1 MDEMFQWSEFGS
13 GGGVRDPDF
22 HFASLHS
29 PGLKF
34 DYIKKS
40 ENSLDE
46 GLSEFDKSQRE
57 CVRSYSSVSIFRDVM
72 EYIEEFGVYLY
83 SILDPDVGFVDA
95 ITRTETSE
103 VKDMFTNLRDREY
116 GDILDMRSEDFDS
129 FDDFLCWAF
138 GYDVVL
144 ENSNKLEDRFED
156 DIELTVGDKHDAVE
170 TSITVLKDKL
180 ERISWFF
187 LYFDEA
193 YNAVKHGN
201 RVTIQESSGFELE
214 LEQEERQHQIDIDEP
229 FAEFLCKI
237 SGDKG
242 TGKRYIFSAP
252 INELREFSVATAN
265 DTRDLYSSLYQVS
278 QTIRESKRSE
288 PDEEF
293 SVDVSFFGI
302 HETEDRENSYSYTK
316 VENPDSSIWL
326 PDDVV
331 PEEMKED
338 QSNVNKSFYA
348 GFEEQNGGLIMKTVG
363 KNSPTFEY
371 PIQVE
376 GTMASDNDRIVGWK
390 GEFNFNFRVSQLPLW
405 QYKELLAL
413 KEESPH
419 DSITVEHP
427 EKSISQKQSLNREIS
442 LPDVPKPE
450 YWDLLEFAY
459 RVHLASDT
467 NLFYPVFLYNEAAEV
482 LAKYQEKELTRDV
495 AKRCLREL
503 VAATTD
509 YVYTEV
515 VVSILDSTQRTEDGY
530 KKIESEVIR
539 SVPGA
544 YVVENDGDEIQD
556 ISIEKAY
563 PDSFNRQDSGHVEGL
578 AIMLVEESERVAFQ
592 ILSSG
597 GLASINELT
606 QAADQDDS
614 NSCISI
620 NRDHGIATHWYWFDK
635 LRINIYSGIPPHAT
649 ESVERFYT

>member
-1 MDEMFQWSEFGS
+1 
-13 GGGVRDPDF
+13 
-22 HFASLHS
+22 
-29 PGLKF
+29 
-34 DYIKKS
+34 
-40 ENSLDE
+40 
-46 GLSEFDKSQRE
+46 
-57 CVRSYSSVSIFRDVM
+57 
-72 EYIEEFGVYLY
+72 
-83 SILDPDVGFVDA
+83 
-95 ITRTETSE
+95 
-103 VKDMFTNLRDREY
+103 
-116 GDILDMRSEDFDS
+116 
-129 FDDFLCWAF
+129 
-138 GYDVVL
+138 
-144 ENSNKLEDRFED
+144 
-156 DIELTVGDKHDAVE
+156 
-170 TSITVLKDKL
+170 LKDKL

-242 TGKRYIFSAP
+242 TGKRYTFSAP
-252 INELREFSVATAN
+252 INELREFSVATAKE
-265 DTRDLYSSLYQVS
+265 TRDVYSSLYQVS
-278 QTIRESKRSE
+278 QTIRESERSE
-288 PDEEF
+288 PDEEL

-302 HETEDRENSYSYTK
+302 HKTGQGENSYSYTK
-316 VENPDSSIWL
+316 FENPDGSIWL

-331 PEEMKED
+331 PEEMKKA

-371 PIQVE
+371 PLQVE
-376 GTMASDNDRIVGWK
+376 GTMASDDDRIVGWE

-427 EKSISQKQSLNREIS
+427 EKSISQKQPLNREIS

-459 RVHLASDT
+459 RVQLASDT
-467 NLFYPVFLYNEAAEV
+467 NLFYPVFLYNEAADV
-482 LAKYQEKELTRDV
+482 LAKYQKKELTRDV
-495 AKRCLREL
+495 ANQCLREL

-509 YVYTEV
+509 YVCTEV
-515 VVSILDSTQRTEDGY
+515 IVSILDSTKRTEDGY

-556 ISIEKAY
+556 ISIEEAY

-578 AIMLVEESERVAFQ
+578 GIMLVEESEREAFQ